1 MTGPVINTQ
10 HLLRSFSIIIGFI
23 GLSSHLTNS
32 KNFIYFLFV
41 SDYVICLNG
50 TESYQRFFFNSKQ
63 HKEN

>member
-1 MTGPVINTQ
+1 MG
-10 HLLRSFSIIIGFI
+10 SIIIGFI